1 VEISSTHPL
10 LAPKSVA
17 VAWLTEVL
25 GPDCPPVRAEWLHA
39 RGDNGF
45 DVDDGPERVGD
56 AVASRLPQAGPVLV
70 VFNNA
75 ATRDF
80 GDFQEAFMGHDVA
93 PATKTKLHG
102 RLAQTDLVVWIDR
115 RRGRTSFARR
125 GPRGA
130 ALANVIRRALAT
142 A

>member
-1 VEISSTHPL
+1 M
-10 LAPKSVA
+10 
-17 VAWLTEVL
+17 AWLTDVL

-39 RGDNGF
+39 HGDNGF
-45 DVDDGPERVGD
+45 DVDDGPERVGG
-56 AVASRLPQAGPVLV
+56 AVGRRSTQAGPVLV

-80 GDFQEAFMGHDVA
+80 RDFQEAFMGHDVA
-93 PATKTKLHG
+93 PATKTNLHD

-115 RRGRTSFARR
+115 RHGRTSFARR

-130 ALANVIRRALAT
+130 ALAAVIRRALAE

>member
-10 LAPKSVA
+10 LAPKNVA
-17 VAWLTEVL
+17 LAWLTEVL

-39 RGDNGF
+39 HGDNGF
-45 DVDDGPERVGD
+45 DVDDGPERVGEAVGSRRHD
-56 AVASRLPQAGPVLV
+56 AGAVLV
-70 VFNNA
+70 VFNNE

-80 GDFQEAFMGHDVA
+80 GDFQEAFMGHNVA
-93 PATKTKLHG
+93 PATTTKLRG

-130 ALANVIRRALAT
+130 ALANVIRHALAK

>member
-1 VEISSTHPL
+1 MEISPDSPL
-10 LAPKSVA
+10 LAAKSVA
-17 VAWLTEVL
+17 IAWLTQVL
-25 GPDCPPVRAEWLHA
+25 GPDCPAVRAEWLHA
-39 RGDNGF
+39 QGDNGF
-45 DVDDGPERVGD
+45 NVDDGPERVGD
-56 AVASRLPQAGPVLV
+56 AVANRRPEAGPVLV

-80 GDFQEAFMGHDVA
+80 DDFQEAFMGHDIA

-130 ALANVIRRALAT
+130 ALAGRIRRALT
-142 A
+142 AA